1 MKTFKLFLIK
11 VEFLP
16 KNGRFNVENFR
27 PLCVIFFVINMPCHH
42 AFYLTCSNQKVPKYH
57 LNEVLDILLHYIH
70 FNNDLKK
77 CVCALH
83 YVSQVSQCLVSHL
96 QAKVDNYSGYETY
109 NVEVPRKT
117 NSLFV
122 LNPFN
127 SHYWIL
133 EIFLK
138 WPCPKWNE
146 ANVHFKILL
155 LSALSELS
163 YRSFR
168 LKASPRNAL

>member
-1 MKTFKLFLIK
+1 M
-11 VEFLP
+11 P

-42 AFYLTCSNQKVPKYH
+42 AFYLFFSNQKVPKYH

-77 CVCALH
+77 CVSALH
-83 YVSQVSQCLVSHL
+83 FVSQVSQCLVSHL

-127 SHYWIL
+127 SHY
-133 EIFLK
+133 
-138 WPCPKWNE
+138 
-146 ANVHFKILL
+146 
-155 LSALSELS
+155 
-163 YRSFR
+163 
-168 LKASPRNAL
+168 